1 VHGTARFRRAGAIL
15 FLSLCAAAAGVPGGG
30 LRALVLS
37 ESLLPDAS
45 AATAYPFNP
54 WAEPVHPPVPTELPL
69 PPVPPTT
76 APVPVNP
83 TPGVPIGPVYPPYL
97 GGYQYGVPANVYAA
111 YYRAAAAMRLRDAGC
126 HLSWAMLAGVGKIE
140 SGHARGGDL
149 YADGTTRTRI
159 IGIALDGSRAGT
171 ATVPD
176 SDNGIWDG
184 DARWDHAVGPMQ
196 FLPGTW
202 RNFGQDGNS
211 DGRRDP
217 HNMHDSALAA
227 ATYLCAGGR
236 DLATTSGL
244 QAAIFAYNPSS
255 AYVAAVIAWIN
266 VYRQSGVPVPAPQGP
281 TTPPSTHSAPPTAT
295 QTPTHRPSHPPST
308 AKPSPTRTTTA
319 SPTPTASPSG
329 TPPDTATPTPTVS
342 ETPAPNSPT
351 PTGTACPSDTASPS
365 ATASPTGTPTDCPT
379 GTATPTNCPTGSAAP
394 GATASEALPSDPTGA
409 PSCPVPSAPAPSA
422 GPPAAPSDGST
433 DAPTSE
439 PSGGTGQPTS
449 SGSSQP
455 PALPTKRDKPVARE
469 EKPASTPAV
478 ASSSESSATHAPTPT
493 APPDPADA
501 TARITVGTIAVGA
514 GRADPDLVGTLTVTP
529 VRDGWQVSVEH
540 LRGLGGT
547 VRHLDQLDPRIK
559 ESIAAQFGT
568 AAGRAVV
575 LVAVLDEDVVTAL
588 RAVRRTA
595 DAPTSAAG
603 TEARIAFG
611 RAAAAA
617 GLSARDVDY
626 LIALAR

>member
-1 VHGTARFRRAGAIL
+1 MRSTARFRRAGAVL

-37 ESLLPDAS
+37 ESLGPDAS

-54 WAEPVHPPVPTELPL
+54 WAEPVHPPVPTPLPL
-69 PPVPPTT
+69 PPVPPT
-76 APVPVNP
+76 PVPTNP
-83 TPGVPIGPVYPPYL
+83 TPGAPIVPVYPPYL

-111 YYRAAAAMRLRDAGC
+111 YYRAAAAMRLRDVGC

-159 IGIALDGSRAGT
+159 IGIALDGSRSGT

-176 SDNGIWDG
+176 TDDGTWDG
-184 DARWDHAVGPMQ
+184 DTRWDHAVGPMQ

-202 RNFGQDGNS
+202 RRFGQDGNS

-217 HNMHDSALAA
+217 HNMRDSALAA

-244 QAAIFAYNPSS
+244 QAALFAYNPSS

-266 VYRQSGVPVPAPQGP
+266 VYRESGVPVPAPQGP
-281 TTPPSTHSAPPTAT
+281 SSPPSTQSPPPPATHS
-295 QTPTHRPSHPPST
+295 PTHRPSHPPST
-308 AKPSPTRTTTA
+308 AKPSPTPTATA
-319 SPTPTASPSG
+319 SPTPTASPSS

-365 ATASPTGTPTDCPT
+365 ATASPSGTPTDCPT
-379 GTATPTNCPTGSAAP
+379 GTPTDCPTDTAAP
-394 GATASEALPSDPTGA
+394 SATASEASPSDPTGT
-409 PSCPVPSAPAPSA
+409 PTCPAPSAPAESPAPSE
-422 GPPAAPSDGST
+422 GPTAAPSEGST
-433 DAPTSE
+433 DAPTGDPSGGSGQPTGSGSSE
-439 PSGGTGQPTS
+439 PSAT
-449 SGSSQP
+449 
-455 PALPTKRDKPVARE
+455 PAKREKPVARE
-469 EKPASTPAV
+469 EEPASTPAV
-478 ASSSESSATHAPTPT
+478 ASSSESSGKHEPTPT

-501 TARITVGTIAVGA
+501 TARITVGTIAPGA
-514 GRADPDLVGTLTVTP
+514 SRADPDLVGTLTVTP
-529 VRDGWQVSVEH
+529 IRDGWQVSVEH

-547 VRHLDQLDPRIK
+547 VRHLAQLDARIR
-559 ESIAAQFGT
+559 ESIAAQYGI
-568 AAGRAVV
+568 AAGHAVV
-575 LVAVLDEDVVTAL
+575 LVAVLEEDVVTAL

-595 DAPTSAAG
+595 DAPSSAAA

-626 LIALAR
+626 LIAAAQ

>member
-1 VHGTARFRRAGAIL
+1 MRSTARFRRAGAIL

-76 APVPVNP
+76 VPSPANP
-83 TPGVPIGPVYPPYL
+83 TPGVPIGVYPPYL

-111 YYRAAAAMRLRDAGC
+111 YYRAAAALRLRDVGC

-149 YADGTTRTRI
+149 YADGTTRARI
-159 IGIALDGSRAGT
+159 IGIALDGSRPGT

-176 SDNGIWDG
+176 TDDGIWDG

-202 RNFGQDGNS
+202 RRFGQDGNS

-236 DLATTSGL
+236 DLATSSGL

-281 TTPPSTHSAPPTAT
+281 STPPPTHTSSPTAT
-295 QTPTHRPSHPPST
+295 RSPTHTPTT
-308 AKPSPTRTTTA
+308 AKPSPTSTT
-319 SPTPTASPSG
+319 SRTPTASPTV
-329 TPPDTATPTPTVS
+329 TPTDTATPTPTVS
-342 ETPAPNSPT
+342 ATPT
-351 PTGTACPSDTASPS
+351 PTDGSTAPGTACPTATPTD
-365 ATASPTGTPTDCPT
+365 TASPTGTPTDCPT
-379 GTATPTNCPTGSAAP
+379 GTPTPTDCPTGTAAP

-409 PSCPVPSAPAPSA
+409 PSCPAPSAPAPSPA
-422 GPPAAPSDGST
+422 PSEGQTAAPSDGST
-433 DAPTSE
+433 GAPADDSSGGTSQPSGSSE
-439 PSGGTGQPTS
+439 PS
-449 SGSSQP
+449 
-455 PALPTKRDKPVARE
+455 ALPAKDENPVARE
-469 EKPASTPAV
+469 EEPASTPAV
-478 ASSSESSATHAPTPT
+478 ASSSESSGQHEPTPT

-501 TARITVGTIAVGA
+501 TALITVGTIGTGA

-529 VRDGWQVSVEH
+529 IRDGWQVSVEH
-540 LRGLGGT
+540 LHGLGGT
-547 VRHLDQLDPRIK
+547 VRHLDQLDARIK
-559 ESIAAQFGT
+559 ESIAAQYGT
-568 AAGRAVV
+568 AAGHAVV

-595 DAPTSAAG
+595 DEPTSAAA

-626 LIALAR
+626 LIATAQ